1 MQESETVDA
10 ARRPGRLAGSGMN
23 SDTRAHGERHDGDPI
38 VTVSSGTVRGQRDG
52 TIDRFLGIPYA
63 APPFGERRFAAP
75 HPPQAGEGERDATQ
89 FGPTAPQTAYVGG
102 LEKYLPTVAIA
113 GDDILTLNVWVPAEQ
128 SPGGRLPVM
137 VFVHGGA
144 FSRGTS
150 ALPAYDGAA
159 FAKHGIVYVSL
170 NYRLGSEGF
179 SVLDGVPQN
188 LGLLDQMAAFA
199 WVRREIAAFGGDPSN
214 ITAMGHSAGANALA
228 AILAHPD
235 ADAYFDRVILQSG
248 PLSAIA
254 AEKSR
259 RMTAATAKQLGV
271 DATKQAFAANS
282 PADLVTAQTAAI
294 ATGSPLGGG
303 PTFALVVGGDAVPRD
318 PMAAFRAGAGRS
330 IPVLIGSTSEEYRL
344 WLVPSGKLDRISWLT
359 VTLARMVTRVSRRTV
374 KTYRENRPGAAP
386 GEILGSISADLLL
399 GRAVAEFADSR
410 VDADAATYVYEFD
423 WRSPVD
429 KLGAAHVME
438 LGFVFDRLASAD
450 SQALAGQGAPQQLAD
465 EMHAAW
471 VAFVKTGDPGWQ
483 RWSRERPTQVYTADG
498 GRVAYNRRSQ
508 ELALLPQ
515 AAR

>member
-1 MQESETVDA
+1 MGTRAHRLRRECRAACLTRSLTVQESETVDA

-75 HPPQAGEGERDATQ
+75 HPPQAWEGERDATQ

-199 WVRREIAAFGGDPSN
+199 WVRRFEPVLAGVSPCSSGRPARSIGCGWCPPASLIA
-214 ITAMGHSAGANALA
+214 
-228 AILAHPD
+228 
-235 ADAYFDRVILQSG
+235 
-248 PLSAIA
+248 
-254 AEKSR
+254 SR
-259 RMTAATAKQLGV
+259 
-271 DATKQAFAANS
+271 
-282 PADLVTAQTAAI
+282 
-294 ATGSPLGGG
+294 GSP
-303 PTFALVVGGDAVPRD
+303 
-318 PMAAFRAGAGRS
+318 
-330 IPVLIGSTSEEYRL
+330 
-344 WLVPSGKLDRISWLT
+344 
-359 VTLARMVTRVSRRTV
+359 
-374 KTYRENRPGAAP
+374 
-386 GEILGSISADLLL
+386 
-399 GRAVAEFADSR
+399 
-410 VDADAATYVYEFD
+410 
-423 WRSPVD
+423 
-429 KLGAAHVME
+429 
-438 LGFVFDRLASAD
+438 
-450 SQALAGQGAPQQLAD
+450 
-465 EMHAAW
+465 
-471 VAFVKTGDPGWQ
+471 
-483 RWSRERPTQVYTADG
+483 
-498 GRVAYNRRSQ
+498 
-508 ELALLPQ
+508 
-515 AAR
+515 